1 MAFEP
6 LYMKNVNLVL
16 GDETTGNDFKC
27 QLRSVTLTPDTNIE
41 RTKTLCPQ
49 GQFAAVDDPE
59 WNLELG
65 YLYGRDTE
73 DAQKSLSRFLLT
85 NSGTKV
91 DFSFAPWSGDQTEG
105 YTGIVTVVPGA
116 MGGEQGGFSEQ
127 SVSLPVEGQ
136 PIPFGEA
143 PPVEGAGVEM
153 QTFAQDGN
161 QEEEEVF

>member
-16 GDETTGNDFKC
+16 GDEATGTDFKC

-41 RTKTLCPQ
+41 RVKTLCPQ

-73 DAQKSLSRFLLT
+73 DIQGTLGRFLLA
-85 NSGTKV
+85 NSGQKIP
-91 DFSFAPWSGDQTEG
+91 FSFAPWSGDTDEG
-105 YTGIVTVVPGA
+105 YTGTVTVVPGA
-116 MGGEQGGFSEQ
+116 LGGEQGGFSEQ
-127 SVSLPVEGQ
+127 SVSLPLEGQ
-136 PIPFGEA
+136 PVPFGEA
-143 PPVEGAGVEM
+143 PPEDPG
-153 QTFAQDGN
+153 
-161 QEEEEVF
+161 EEEGQGFGGGEGEDF